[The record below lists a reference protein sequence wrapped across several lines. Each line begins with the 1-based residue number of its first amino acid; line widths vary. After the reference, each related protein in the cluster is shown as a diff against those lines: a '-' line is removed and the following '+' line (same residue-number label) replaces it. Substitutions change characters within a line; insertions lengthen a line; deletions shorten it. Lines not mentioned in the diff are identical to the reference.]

1 MKWTIA
7 ATLLLA
13 LAAVGAAVAYQATAR
28 ERDYR
33 ELVGRGDAAL
43 AGEQTFSAIEAYSGA
58 IALRPDSM
66 LAHLR
71 RGETYQRRND
81 LGAATR
87 DFRKAADL
95 DPSATRPL
103 EALGDVLYQ
112 RRRFKQDAEIY
123 ERRLRLD
130 RQSER
135 VTYKLALAY
144 YRDGNVDGALSAVG
158 VAIQLADQHPDAY
171 YLQGLCL
178 RERRQLTE
186 AVAAFETTLVLSPGL
201 IAAREELADIYGA
214 LGRRADQLEQL
225 QLLAGLDRAHV
236 ERLVA
241 LGLAQARAGQEEL
254 AVLTLGNATERTPD
268 HPLIYAA
275 LGQVWLD
282 RAITRN
288 DRVFLSKALE
298 ALERAAS
305 TPGATSDAMMLYGR
319 ALLLDD
325 QLEAAETMLQQATR
339 RYPVDPDSFLT
350 YAEVAERE
358 NHFEAAR
365 AALIEYGALVSE
377 ETDLVGRETNIGRL
391 SLRLND
397 AATAVTWF
405 ERASAARPSDLRLA
419 AALADAQ
426 LRAGDRAAAQATIPA
441 GLGKDPNDA
450 ALLAPA
456 RRAAE
461 KVRSQE

>member
-1 MKWTIA
+1 M
-7 ATLLLA
+7 
-13 LAAVGAAVAYQATAR
+13 
-28 ERDYR
+28 
-33 ELVGRGDAAL
+33 
-43 AGEQTFSAIEAYSGA
+43 
-58 IALRPDSM
+58 
-66 LAHLR
+66 
-71 RGETYQRRND
+71 
-81 LGAATR
+81 
-87 DFRKAADL
+87 
-95 DPSATRPL
+95 
-103 EALGDVLYQ
+103 LYQ
-112 RRRFKQDAEIY
+112 RRRFKQAAEIY

-135 VTYKLALAY
+135 ITYKLALAY

-254 AVLTLGNATERTPD
+254 AVLTLGNAIERTPD

>member
-1 MKWTIA
+1 MKRTIA

-13 LAAVGAAVAYQATAR
+13 LTAVGGAVAYQATAR

-71 RGETYQRRND
+71 RGETYHRRND

-112 RRRFKQDAEIY
+112 RRRFKQAAEIY

-158 VAIQLADQHPDAY
+158 VAIQLADQQPDAY

-186 AVAAFETTLVLSPGL
+186 AVAAFEKTLVLSPGL

-254 AVLTLGNATERTPD
+254 AVLTLGNAIERTPD
-268 HPLIYAA
+268 QPLIYAA

-325 QLEAAETMLQQATR
+325 QLKAAETMLPQATR

-365 AALIEYGALVSE
+365 GPHRIRRARVRRDRPGRSRDEHRQALAALERPGDGRHLV
-377 ETDLVGRETNIGRL
+377 RARIGRA
-391 SLRLND
+391 SERSSPRRRARRC
-397 AATAVTWF
+397 AAPGRRSCS
-405 ERASAARPSDLRLA
+405 RASNNPRRPLERSERRRASRSGAARR
-419 AALADAQ
+419 
-426 LRAGDRAAAQATIPA
+426 
-441 GLGKDPNDA
+441 
-450 ALLAPA
+450 
-456 RRAAE
+456 
-461 KVRSQE
+461 